1 MCQYYDHI
9 IAYMEF
15 ILTTGDNSLS
25 SADDGTDQD
34 IFPDVQT
41 VQRYI
46 GNGRILFDVEFQ
58 CFRMTVFQL
67 IQILHITV
75 ERFVHGPCVFND
87 HICSHQAWIGDR
99 IQLDI
104 T

>member
-9 IAYMEF
+9 IAYMKLV
-15 ILTTGDNSLS
+15 LTTGNNSLS

-58 CFRMTVFQL
+58 CLCMTVFQL
-67 IQILHITV
+67 LQILHITV
-75 ERFVHGPCVFND
+75 ERFIHGSCIFND
-87 HICSHQAWIGDR
+87 HICSYQARIGDR

>member
-9 IAYMEF
+9 ITYMQF

-25 SADDGTDQD
+25 SADNGTDQD

-46 GNGRILFDVEFQ
+46 GNGRILFDLEFQ
-58 CFRMTVFQL
+58 RLRITVFQL
-67 IQILHITV
+67 IQILHVTV
-75 ERFVHGPCVFND
+75 ERFIHGSCIFND
-87 HICSHQAWIGDR
+87 HIGSHQAWIGDR

>member
-46 GNGRILFDVEFQ
+46 GNG
-58 CFRMTVFQL
+58 
-67 IQILHITV
+67 
-75 ERFVHGPCVFND
+75 
-87 HICSHQAWIGDR
+87 
-99 IQLDI
+99 
-104 T
+104 